1 MLSQH
6 NNDLLKQRFPS
17 FEHSYET
24 VIHKNVPENYNLALA
39 IPVGR
44 KSFAWFTFYKDT
56 DVLYQMDLDKDR
68 KIVKTTRINSTFDG
82 SLSVGTILY
91 GIVLPDTN
99 AFIIED
105 IHFYKGIPMHSLTFG
120 EKLHYIHLLLSNT
133 ITGAIRFVLPVL
145 WYNTQRECDDMPE
158 SIKQYVVHHIQYRSL
173 THIVPYLNYQINRRP
188 NTDKD
193 KDKDKTKENV
203 PIQVQMYKSLSTPD
217 FTKPQ
222 YRHPAIFHIVADIKC
237 DIYHLF
243 AFDTKGSVVYYNTAY
258 IPNYKTSVMMNS
270 LFRNIK
276 ENRNLDYIEES
287 EDEEE
292 FENIREDRFVNLH
305 KVVYMECVFN
315 YKFKRWTPTRV
326 SNDRNRVVHIGK
338 LIR

>member
-6 NNDLLKQRFPS
+6 NSDLLKQRFPS

-56 DVLYQMDLDKDR
+56 DVLYQMDLDKDK
-68 KIVKTTRINSTFDG
+68 KIVKTTRIESKFDG
-82 SLSVGTILY
+82 ALSIGTILY

-105 IHFYKGIPMHSLTFG
+105 IHFYKGVPMHSLTFG
-120 EKLHYIHLLLSNT
+120 EKLHYIHLLLSDT
-133 ITGAIRFVLPVL
+133 ISGAIRFVLPVL
-145 WYNTQRECDDMPE
+145 WYNTQRECDIIPE
-158 SIKQYVVHHIQYRSL
+158 FVKQYTVHHIQYRSL
-173 THIVPYLNYQINRRP
+173 THIVPYLNYQVNRRP

-193 KDKDKTKENV
+193 KDKDKIV
-203 PIQVQMYKSLSTPD
+203 PIVVQRHQTLSSPD

-222 YRHPAIFHIVADIKC
+222 YRHPAIFHVVADIKC
-237 DIYHLF
+237 DIYHLY
-243 AFDTKGSVVYYNTAY
+243 ASDAKGSVVYYNTAY
-258 IPNYKTSVMMNS
+258 IPNYKTSVMMNT

-276 ENRNLDYIEES
+276 ENKNLDYIEES

-292 FENIREDRFVNLH
+292 FENIREDRFVDLQ
-305 KVVYMECVFN
+305 KIVYMECVFN
-315 YKFKRWTPTRV
+315 YKFKRWTPV
-326 SNDRNRVVHIGK
+326 KVLNDRNRVVHISK
-338 LIR
+338 LVR